1 MDGLK
6 VDGLPLKS
14 GWVEALGFVLDA
26 EVLESFPIAVGSDGA
41 QGEHGLGAGDF
52 PTHAAAF
59 HAVAVFHSVFGQMA
73 AGAFDH
79 AGGEVFVVLQAVQV
93 GFQEPGQRAELDLG
107 RAGES
112 ALRAL
117 AAQIG
122 DDRLGLSLQAAQQ
135 AASDERDR
143 CGAGFLVEQMR
154 RVGDGRLGKDSRF
167 GEHLLR
173 CAQRVVTVH
182 RTGPDTGSMA
192 MKTFPTEVDSHAG
205 RS

>member
-41 QGEHGLGAGDF
+41 QGEQGLGAGDF
-52 PTHAAAF
+52 PTPAAAF
-59 HAVAVFHSVFGQMA
+59 QAVAVFHSVFGQMA

-79 AGGEVFVVLQAVQV
+79 TGGDRATGGEVFVVLRAVQV
-93 GFQEPGQRAELDLG
+93 GFQKPGQCAELDLG

-117 AAQIG
+117 TAAPPCCP
-122 DDRLGLSLQAAQQ
+122 R
-135 AASDERDR
+135 
-143 CGAGFLVEQMR
+143 
-154 RVGDGRLGKDSRF
+154 
-167 GEHLLR
+167 
-173 CAQRVVTVH
+173 
-182 RTGPDTGSMA
+182 
-192 MKTFPTEVDSHAG
+192 
-205 RS
+205 